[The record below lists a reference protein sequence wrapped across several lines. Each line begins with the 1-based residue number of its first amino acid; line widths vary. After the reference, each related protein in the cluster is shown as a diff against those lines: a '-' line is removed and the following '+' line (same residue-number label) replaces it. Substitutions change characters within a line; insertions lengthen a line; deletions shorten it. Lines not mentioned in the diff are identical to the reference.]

1 MFPRYSSKSSNRFEY
16 VLIEGDY
23 GMKTLN
29 GRVSGYSEDVDN
41 YSSKCQ
47 NWVAEI
53 WGLKRLMGKESRVAG
68 GDPTQLKNL
77 SLSHSRASTAF
88 PKASKHT
95 MKHLF
100 IPASRRAYGYRSSQF

>member
-68 GDPTQLKNL
+68 GDPTQLMKPKKYLALPLPKFPQPESNIP
-77 SLSHSRASTAF
+77 SLST
-88 PKASKHT
+88 
-95 MKHLF
+95 
-100 IPASRRAYGYRSSQF
+100 